1 MIVAIGGP
9 PGSGKT
15 TVAERFA
22 QAHAYALVSA
32 GRKFRQMA
40 KDRALDLEAFG
51 TAAERDPEIDRSL
64 DHAVLEEILR
74 QDSVGRDVIVDG
86 RIQAHLL
93 AARRVPCLKVL
104 IDAPLAVRAQRVA
117 GREKKDTKAAERE
130 ISAREMSERVR
141 YKSLYGID
149 LTDRSVYDLI
159 IDSSDKTPDQIV
171 ELVWSRVE
179 G

>member
-32 GRKFRQMA
+32 GLKFRQMA
-40 KDRALDLEAFG
+40 KERGMDLEAFG
-51 TAAERDPEIDRSL
+51 KAAEADPEIDRSL
-64 DHAVLEEILR
+64 DRSVLEEILR
-74 QDSVGRDVIVDG
+74 QDSVDRDVIVDG

-93 AARRVPCLKVL
+93 TARRIPCFKVL
-104 IDAPLAVRAQRVA
+104 IDAPLRVRAQRIA
-117 GREKKDTKAAERE
+117 GREKTSAQAAERE
-130 ISAREMSERVR
+130 IIAREASERSR
-141 YKSLYGID
+141 YKNLYGID
-149 LTDRSVYDLI
+149 LGDRSVYDAV
-159 IDSSDKTPDQIV
+159 IDSSDKKPDEIV
-171 ELVWSRVE
+171 ALVWSQVE